1 MAGLFMVRNETNAV
15 NRVLKKNS
23 LNLID
28 GPHVK
33 LLENKIAKLF
43 GKKLCAYGKF
53 RIICKFIRFSFT

>member
-1 MAGLFMVRNETNAV
+1 MKIDYGKAIYGKNEIEV
-15 NRVLKKNS
+15 NKVLKKNY

-43 GKKLCAYGKF
+43 GKKHALMVNSGSSAN
-53 RIICKFIRFSFT
+53 